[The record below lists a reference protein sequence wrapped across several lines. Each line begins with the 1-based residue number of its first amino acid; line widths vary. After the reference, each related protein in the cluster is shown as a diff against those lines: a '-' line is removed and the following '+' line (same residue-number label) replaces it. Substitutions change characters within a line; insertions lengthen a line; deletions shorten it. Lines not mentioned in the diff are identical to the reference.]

1 MSNLS
6 DIGER
11 YNVNIFR
18 NLEHD
23 ANEAYQC
30 GRDIGLGHFRHDEQE
45 LCAVYHEIGHT
56 LVAWAP
62 GELRIETELRAWQE
76 GFRLM
81 LQDGH
86 TITALQKSYT
96 ISRLSSYIGW
106 EWREYEHPP
115 VSAEDCLTRSIAA
128 LQTLIQEV
136 TDVDC

>member
-1 MSNLS
+1 MTNLS

-18 NLEHD
+18 NVEHD

-30 GRDIGLGHFRHDEQE
+30 GRDIGLGRFRYDEQE

-56 LVAWAP
+56 LIDWAP
-62 GELRIETELRAWQE
+62 GELKIETELRAWQE

-86 TITALQKSYT
+86 TITALQKSYA
-96 ISRLSSYIGW
+96 ISRLSSYIDW
-106 EWREYEHPP
+106 EWREHDRPP
-115 VSAEDCLTRSIAA
+115 VSAEDCLARSIAA
-128 LQTLIQEV
+128 VQTLIREV
-136 TDVDC
+136 TDVDH